1 MTSPR
6 ELTQVDDAGG
16 PPGTSS
22 RVAAMGARSS
32 EEWRRLIELHHHRVV
47 LGLVASGFAFDRARD
62 LASEAWA
69 RLMEKD
75 RTSGLAELKLPGL
88 AIVQARFLAW
98 DERRRESVRTRHQP
112 GGSPGGEELVV
123 DRQPSPEQRL
133 LSRQQVQQALA
144 VVAASGDSA
153 QRLFRLLYAEPSLSH
168 ARAAEQLG
176 LSVQR
181 VRQILCE
188 LRKRVRAVLEGDRP

>member
-6 ELTQVDDAGG
+6 ELSQVDDAGG
-16 PPGTSS
+16 PPGGES
-22 RVAAMGARSS
+22 RAALTRARSP
-32 EEWRRLIELHHHRVV
+32 EDWQLLIERHHHRVV
-47 LGLVASGFAFDRARD
+47 LGLVASGFEFDRARD
-62 LASEAWA
+62 LANEAWV

-75 RTSGLAELKLPGL
+75 RTSGLGELKLPGL

-98 DERRRESVRTRHQP
+98 DERRRESMRTRHQP
-112 GGSPGGEELVV
+112 GDSPGGEELVV
-123 DRQPSPEQRL
+123 DRQPSPEQRM
-133 LSRQQVQQALA
+133 LSRQQVQQALE
-144 VVAASGDSA
+144 VVAASGTSA

-188 LRKRVRAVLEGDRP
+188 LRRRVRDVLEGDRS